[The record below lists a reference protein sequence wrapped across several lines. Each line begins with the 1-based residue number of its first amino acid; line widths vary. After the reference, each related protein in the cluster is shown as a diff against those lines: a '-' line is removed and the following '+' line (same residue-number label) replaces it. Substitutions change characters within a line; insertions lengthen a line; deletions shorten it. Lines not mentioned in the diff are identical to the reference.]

1 MRLRAR
7 RRVLR
12 WLRSAARSAT
22 RLETSTIG
30 CPTPPF
36 VRVAA
41 ADVGGRAHDTGMA
54 NIDIMEIRAFEPR
67 CLDCG
72 ETGPIE
78 SSAFWAMAWEEAHVC
93 VAARIDSEAV
103 ELTSVARLS
112 A

>member
-7 RRVLR
+7 CGTEPALSTRPGDVAGSFTPSQC
-12 WLRSAARSAT
+12 SAARLGRMS
-22 RLETSTIG
+22 E
-30 CPTPPF
+30 
-36 VRVAA
+36 VRRTMV
-41 ADVGGRAHDTGMA
+41 GMA
-54 NIDIMEIRAFEPR
+54 NIEILEVRAYEPR

-93 VAARIDSEAV
+93 VAARIDSEAPQ
-103 ELTSVARLS
+103 LIS